1 MLSILTWAVL
11 IQRLE
16 LVTSDAEIVATM
28 RNSLLQLTIEASQ
41 FFINANTDIL
51 QAFNNFVITMR
62 EMFPAAETYLSTV
75 LLVLLVLNNY

>member
-1 MLSILTWAVL
+1 MPSILTWVL

-28 RNSLLQLTIEASQ
+28 RNSLVQLSIEASQ
-41 FFINANTDIL
+41 LFINANSDIL
-51 QAFNNFVITMR
+51 KAFNNVVITMR

-75 LLVLLVLNNY
+75 LLVLLVLSTN